1 MASMKKAL
9 IALFCLAC
17 AASVPAK
24 DLNTGIVYGPGHSF
38 SVKAPEGWEL
48 DNRSGAAQGLHAVF
62 YPQDS
67 SWSDAAI
74 VMYANAADRTD
85 PAHASRS
92 ALIDFDI
99 AQLQRKNPGLMV
111 TDRPAVKTGDGRE
124 AVVKVFQGDEGGN
137 FEAVAYIEEAKV
149 VTMLVLSSRDEE
161 VFQSCYSVFEQLVGS
176 YRSLTEDVKVEGK
189 QGGG

>member
-1 MASMKKAL
+1 MAGMKKAL
-9 IALFCLAC
+9 LALFCLAC
-17 AASVPAK
+17 AASLPAK

-38 SVKAPEGWEL
+38 SVKAPEGWVL
-48 DNRSGAAQGLHAVF
+48 DNKSGASQGLHAVF
-62 YPQDS
+62 YPEGS
-67 SWSDAAI
+67 SWSDSPI

-85 PAHASRS
+85 PAHPTRS

-99 AQLQRKNPGLMV
+99 AQLRQKNPELKV
-111 TDRPAVKTGDGRE
+111 TDRPAVRTGDGKE
-124 AVVKVFQGDEGGN
+124 AVVKVFQGDKGGN

-161 VFQSCYSVFEQLVGS
+161 VFQSAYSVLEQLVGS
-176 YRSLTEDVKVEGK
+176 YKFLTEDVKVEGK